1 VSPHRQPSDV
11 WGIDPSQSAYCADLL
26 CSVNDVESS
35 RIFPSLWPRATTC
48 NPTLQHPNPLDC
60 DFVKAEFTTSCHWRL
75 LYINWYNI
83 EVPTVDLRWV
93 PLCAFPH
100 FSIVFQK
107 KIVCIVSPPLFPRE
121 LKWLTQYF
129 SRVPTWNSR
138 AVALSWHEIF
148 RVTKDR
154 RAARTHSCTFAP
166 IRNFYLR
173 VEVESKV
180 YFYWDPSKIPF
191 FTSDF
196 VLFEIPH
203 ILL

>member
-1 VSPHRQPSDV
+1 MSPHRQPSDV

-93 PLCAFPH
+93 PLCAFAH
-100 FSIVFQK
+100 FSVVFQK

-121 LKWLTQYF
+121 LMWLTQYF

-138 AVALSWHEIF
+138 AVALSW
-148 RVTKDR
+148 RVTKDLKNVILKIVCNSLGLLH
-154 RAARTHSCTFAP
+154 AHSLSVCLFTCVGVVCVCV
-166 IRNFYLR
+166 LL
-173 VEVESKV
+173 V
-180 YFYWDPSKIPF
+180 YPPSSGP
-191 FTSDF
+191 
-196 VLFEIPH
+196 
-203 ILL
+203 